1 MKIKM
6 FNFFSSSNL
15 YSLIQK
21 LINFINSI
29 FFLVLVIGLTFA
41 LFLSPPDYIQG
52 DSARIMYVHVPSA
65 WLGLACFSLIT
76 LLSVLNFIFKIKNFY
91 FINKSI
97 APIGLLFTCLAII
110 TGSLWGQ
117 PTWGTWWAWDARLT
131 SMLVLMFFYIIYILV
146 FKIIKEEQLIIKIS
160 SIIAILGSINLPIIK
175 YSVEWWSTLHQPAS
189 IKITG
194 SSTIHST
201 MLFPLMVMLFV
212 FLLYAALIF
221 LMKYKTEIIRIKKK
235 NIKRI

>member
-1 MKIKM
+1 M
-6 FNFFSSSNL
+6 FKFFSFSNIYL
-15 YSLIQK
+15 LIQK

-29 FFLVLVIGLTFA
+29 FFLILIIGLTFA
-41 LFLSPPDYIQG
+41 LVLSPPDYIQG
-52 DSARIMYVHVPSA
+52 DSVRIMYVHVPAA
-65 WLGLACFSLIT
+65 WLGLACFSFIT
-76 LLSVLNFIFKIKNFY
+76 FLSVLNFIFKIKNFY

-131 SMLVLMFFYIIYILV
+131 SMLLLMFFYIFYILT
-146 FKIIKEEQLIIKIS
+146 FKLLNKEELIVKVS
-160 SIIAILGSINLPIIK
+160 SIIAIIGSINLPIIK
-175 YSVEWWSTLHQPAS
+175 YSVEWWATLHQPAS

-194 SSTIHST
+194 SSSIHPAMVLPLLA
-201 MLFPLMVMLFV
+201 MLLV

>member
-1 MKIKM
+1 M
-6 FNFFSSSNL
+6 FKYFSFTNIYL
-15 YSLIQK
+15 LIQK
-21 LINFINSI
+21 LIKFINSI

-41 LFLSPPDYIQG
+41 LILSPPDYLQG
-52 DSARIMYVHVPSA
+52 DAVRIMYVHVPSA
-65 WLGLACFSLIT
+65 WIGLACFSVIT
-76 LLSVLNFIFKIKNFY
+76 LLSILNFIFKIKNFY
-91 FINKSI
+91 FINKSLS
-97 APIGLLFTCLAII
+97 PIGLLFTCLAIV

-131 SMLVLMFFYIIYILV
+131 SMLALMFFYVFYILT
-146 FKIIKEEQLIIKIS
+146 FKFLNNKDLIIKVS
-160 SIIAILGSINLPIIK
+160 SIIAIIGSINLPIIK
-175 YSVEWWSTLHQPAS
+175 YSVDWWSTLHQPAS

-194 SSTIHST
+194 SSSIHSE
-201 MLFPLMVMLFV
+201 MMFPLMVMVLV

>member
-1 MKIKM
+1 M
-6 FNFFSSSNL
+6 FKFFSSSNI

-21 LINFINSI
+21 LINFIDSI
-29 FFLVLVIGLTFA
+29 FFLILIIGLTFA
-41 LFLSPPDYIQG
+41 LVLSPPDYTQG
-52 DSARIMYVHVPSA
+52 DSVRIMYVHVPAA
-65 WLGLACFSLIT
+65 WLGLACFSVIT
-76 LLSVLNFIFKIKNFY
+76 LLSVLNFIFKIRNFY

-131 SMLVLMFFYIIYILV
+131 SMLVLMLFYIFYILA
-146 FKIIKEEQLIIKIS
+146 FKLLSGEEIIVKVS
-160 SIIAILGSINLPIIK
+160 SIIAIIGSINLPIIK
-175 YSVEWWSTLHQPAS
+175 YSVEWWTTLHQPAS
-189 IKITG
+189 IKIVG
-194 SSTIHST
+194 PSNIHSA
-201 MLFPLMVMLFV
+201 MLLPLLVMLLV
-212 FLLYAALIF
+212 FLLYGALIF

>member
-1 MKIKM
+1 M
-6 FNFFSSSNL
+6 FKFFSSSNI

-29 FFLVLVIGLTFA
+29 FFLILIIGLTFA
-41 LFLSPPDYIQG
+41 LILSPPDYIQG
-52 DSARIMYVHVPSA
+52 DSVRIMYVHVPAA
-65 WLGLACFSLIT
+65 WLGLACFSFIT
-76 LLSVLNFIFKIKNFY
+76 LLSIFNFIFKIRNFY

-131 SMLVLMFFYIIYILV
+131 SMLVLMLFYVIYILV
-146 FKIIKEEQLIIKIS
+146 FKLLNKEELIVKVS
-160 SIIAILGSINLPIIK
+160 SIIAIIGSINLPIIK
-175 YSVEWWSTLHQPAS
+175 YSVEWWATLHQPAS
-189 IKITG
+189 IKISG
-194 SSTIHST
+194 SSSIHSAMLLPLLT
-201 MLFPLMVMLFV
+201 MTLV
-212 FLLYAALIF
+212 FLLYGALIF